1 MLNQFLSA
9 DDVSNFPALMEDAL
23 YLKQHPFAC
32 SDLGRGKTLGLVFF
46 NPSLRTRLSS
56 QKAAHHLGLHV
67 LSINVNQEGWTIETQ
82 DGVVM
87 DGAAGEHLKEAAGVL
102 AQYCDIIGIRCF
114 PSLKDREADYAEE
127 VLTKFARYSQ
137 RPIISL
143 ESATGHPLQGLADV
157 MTIVER
163 QRRPKPKVVL
173 TWAPHIKPLPQAV
186 PNSFAQWTLR
196 AGFDL
201 TIVHPEGYEL
211 DERFTR
217 GATIMHDQDQALE
230 GADFVYAK
238 SWSSFHEYGQI
249 LCHDRSW
256 MITDAKMDRTNQGYF
271 MHCLPVRRNLKVAD
285 SVLDSPRSLVL
296 QQAHNRIFAAQAV
309 MKNILES
316 M

>member
-1 MLNQFLSA
+1 MMNQFFSA
-9 DDVSNFPALMEDAL
+9 DDVSDFSSLMEDAL
-23 YLKQHPFAC
+23 YLKQHPFAF
-32 SDLGRGKTLGLVFF
+32 SDLGKGKTLGLVFF

-67 LSINVNQEGWTIETQ
+67 LSINVNQEGWVIETQ

-87 DGAAGEHLKEAAGVL
+87 DGVAGEHIKEAAGVL
-102 AQYCDIIGIRCF
+102 GQYCDIIALRCF
-114 PSLKDREADYAEE
+114 PALKDRDTDYREE
-127 VLTKFARYSQ
+127 VLNKFARYSQ

-143 ESATGHPLQGLADV
+143 ESATGHPLQGFADV
-157 MTIVER
+157 MTIIER

-173 TWAPHIKPLPQAV
+173 TWAPQVKALPQAV
-186 PNSFAQWTLR
+186 PNSFAQWTLK

-217 GATIMHDQDQALE
+217 GATIMHDQDEALA

-238 SWSSFHEYGQI
+238 NWSSYKEYGQI
-249 LCHDRSW
+249 LCQDRSW
-256 MITDAKMDRTNQGYF
+256 MITEEKMQKTNQGYF
-271 MHCLPVRRNLKVAD
+271 MHCLPVRRNLKVSDA
-285 SVLDSPRSLVL
+285 VLDSPRSLVL

-309 MKNILES
+309 MKRMLES

>member
-1 MLNQFLSA
+1 MLHNFFSA
-9 DDVSNFPALMEDAL
+9 DDISDIPGLLEEAL
-23 YLKQHPFAC
+23 YLKQHPFAFNE
-32 SDLGRGKTLGLVFF
+32 LGRQKTLGLVFF

-67 LSINVNQEGWTIETQ
+67 MSINVNQDGWMIETQ

-87 DGAAGEHLKEAAGVL
+87 DGAAGEHIKEAAGVL
-102 AQYCDIIGIRCF
+102 AQYCDMIGIRCF
-114 PSLKDREADYAEE
+114 PGLKDREVDYREE
-127 VLTKFARYSQ
+127 VLHQFARYSQ
-137 RPIISL
+137 KPIISL

-157 MTIVER
+157 MTIMER
-163 QRRPKPKVVL
+163 RRQPKPKVVL
-173 TWAPHIKPLPQAV
+173 TWAPQIKALPQAV
-186 PNSFAQWTLR
+186 PNSFAQWTLQS
-196 AGFDL
+196 GFDL

-217 GATIMHDQDQALE
+217 GATITHDQDAALE

-238 SWSSFHEYGQI
+238 SWSSFRQYGQI

-256 MITDAKMDRTNQGYF
+256 MISEEKMQKTNNGYF

-296 QQAHNRIFAAQAV
+296 QQAHNRTFSAQVV
-309 MKNILES
+309 MKRILES